1 MKKCYVLKIYDYT
14 LKRKGDRCFIIVDEN
29 GNYLNF
35 GSWKTKK
42 ACIEHGYNKN
52 NWNVEGYVL
61 QKEMLV
67 RHQNYSHWAN
77 FEFAK

>member
-1 MKKCYVLKIYDYT
+1 MKKAYVLKTIDYT
-14 LKRKGDRCFIIVDEN
+14 LKRKGDVKFTIVDEN

-35 GSWKTKK
+35 GIWKTKK
-42 ACIEHGYNKN
+42 ACIEHGFNENVWK
-52 NWNVEGYVL
+52 VEGYVL

-67 RHQNYSHWAN
+67 KHQNYSHWSN